1 MISGSTAQPTQ
12 SPRALLFFTSA
23 AGGNIFWQIAIPL
36 FLLSCFFLL
45 SRILD
50 PLGKH
55 FKFTGILLAL
65 LAIALLASRRML
77 IFWKTNAGK
86 LLPFFA
92 AWFFFTYALSDHT
105 ELSFLYLQ
113 TFSQGLLLFIAA
125 AVLLTTVA
133 DFKKLFV
140 TFAAAGLAVCA
151 LGIVWGEVHN
161 ARFGLRSGPYYD
173 SNYYAMCLL
182 AITPVIWVSIARES
196 LTTKL
201 CACCATALP
210 LLLTIHTASRG
221 AFVAL
226 LAMLALLFFL
236 SAIRMR
242 ILIGSL
248 GAVGLVIMLAFLPNA
263 LRSRLLP
270 ASAAA
275 DQESGSDRHGADQN
289 SADARQTLL
298 MSGVVLTLNNPVF
311 GVGPGNFGPTI
322 VNIGKEQGFD
332 WAPLN
337 THNAYTQVSSE
348 TGIPGILL
356 FLALIFF
363 STRALV
369 SLLRQTSAT
378 GTTPNSEI
386 HRLASALLVSL
397 AAILTCLFF
406 LSEAYGQIIYLWLG
420 LACGLRLL
428 LPEPQREEDEFIEIP
443 AAQLTPEP

>member
-1 MISGSTAQPTQ
+1 
-12 SPRALLFFTSA
+12 
-23 AGGNIFWQIAIPL
+23 
-36 FLLSCFFLL
+36 
-45 SRILD
+45 
-50 PLGKH
+50 
-55 FKFTGILLAL
+55 
-65 LAIALLASRRML
+65 
-77 IFWKTNAGK
+77 
-86 LLPFFA
+86 
-92 AWFFFTYALSDHT
+92 
-105 ELSFLYLQ
+105 
-113 TFSQGLLLFIAA
+113 
-125 AVLLTTVA
+125 
-133 DFKKLFV
+133 
-140 TFAAAGLAVCA
+140 
-151 LGIVWGEVHN
+151 
-161 ARFGLRSGPYYD
+161 
-173 SNYYAMCLL
+173 
-182 AITPVIWVSIARES
+182 
-196 LTTKL
+196 
-201 CACCATALP
+201 
-210 LLLTIHTASRG
+210 
-221 AFVAL
+221 
-226 LAMLALLFFL
+226 MLALLFFL

-386 HRLASALLVSL
+386 HRLASALLVSF

>member
-12 SPRALLFFTSA
+12 SPRALLSFTSA

-140 TFAAAGLAVCA
+140 TFAAAGLAMCA

-182 AITPVIWVSIARES
+182 AITPIIWVSIARES

-210 LLLTIHTASRG
+210 LLLTIRTASRG

-311 GVGPGNFGPTI
+311 GVGPGNFGPII